1 MSQLQNDPIRVIPK
15 RVIQLAF
22 LFTFLIAVV
31 SMIFNMPMINVLIGY
46 WVGVIANLI
55 NFRLI
60 VVGAKN
66 ALDQQESG
74 VRKTMQMNLLVR
86 LIIYAGTLV
95 SIVLLLGTEA
105 FIAGIIGVSM
115 GRFAIQTDGFFTF
128 GYGKNGK

>member
-105 FIAGIIGVSM
+105 FIAGII
-115 GRFAIQTDGFFTF
+115 
-128 GYGKNGK
+128 